1 MPVSLVLNGQPT
13 TLDVEPAVPLLWA
26 IREAAGLT
34 GTKFGCGTAQCGACT
49 VHVDGQPTL
58 SCVTPVGDVEGRDI
72 TTIEG
77 VAGEA
82 AATVQAA
89 WLALDVVECGYCQP
103 GQIMS
108 AVALLTHTPSPTDAD
123 IDNAMR
129 GTICRCGIYHRIR
142 TAIHEAART
151 MGT

>member
-13 TLDVEPAVPLLWA
+13 TLTADPDMPLLWA

-34 GTKFGCGTAQCGACT
+34 GTKFGCGTGHCGACM
-49 VHVDGQPTL
+49 VHVDGQPTP
-58 SCVTPVGDVEGRDI
+58 SCAVPLADAAGRQI

-82 AATVQAA
+82 AQAVQAA

-103 GQIMS
+103 GQMMS
-108 AVALLTHTPSPTDAD
+108 AIALLTRTPTSTDAD
-123 IDNAMR
+123 IDGALSGN
-129 GTICRCGIYHRIR
+129 ICRCGIYHRIR

-151 MGT
+151 MES